1 MSWILFLGAMA
12 YMCFSVE
19 AGTQNALVTRKV
31 FFDISI
37 GGKPT
42 GRIVIGLFGKVVPKT
57 VENFVQL
64 STHEKGF
71 GFKGSIFHRVIKG
84 FMIQGGDVTNFDGT
98 GGRSIYGDN
107 FKDENFE
114 LRHSGPGLLSMA
126 NAGRDTNNSQFLI
139 TLVKASWLDDRQV
152 VFGKVL
158 KGMDVVKKIENT
170 PIDMQFK
177 PKEKVEIVNCGS
189 LPVNKPFLESF

>member
-1 MSWILFLGAMA
+1 
-12 YMCFSVE
+12 
-19 AGTQNALVTRKV
+19 
-31 FFDISI
+31 
-37 GGKPT
+37 
-42 GRIVIGLFGKVVPKT
+42 
-57 VENFVQL
+57 
-64 STHEKGF
+64 
-71 GFKGSIFHRVIKG
+71 
-84 FMIQGGDVTNFDGT
+84 MIQGGDVTNFDGT
-98 GGRSIYGDN
+98 GGRSIYGDY

-170 PIDMQFK
+170 PTDMQFK

>member
-1 MSWILFLGAMA
+1 MRARALPKKMSWIQFLGAMA

-64 STHEKGF
+64 STHEVRTIV
-71 GFKGSIFHRVIKG
+71 SH
-84 FMIQGGDVTNFDGT
+84 
-98 GGRSIYGDN
+98 
-107 FKDENFE
+107 E
-114 LRHSGPGLLSMA
+114 L
-126 NAGRDTNNSQFLI
+126 
-139 TLVKASWLDDRQV
+139 V
-152 VFGKVL
+152 VYVYP
-158 KGMDVVKKIENT
+158 N
-170 PIDMQFK
+170 
-177 PKEKVEIVNCGS
+177 
-189 LPVNKPFLESF
+189 

>member
-12 YMCFSVE
+12 NMCFSVE

-31 FFDISI
+31 VFDISI

-64 STHEKGF
+64 STHEVRTIVSHELGF
-71 GFKGSIFHRVIKG
+71 I
-84 FMIQGGDVTNFDGT
+84 IQGGDVTNFDGT

-107 FKDENFE
+107 FKDENFK

-139 TLVKASWLDDRQV
+139 TLAKASWLDGRQV

-158 KGMDVVKKIENT
+158 KGM
-170 PIDMQFK
+170 
-177 PKEKVEIVNCGS
+177 
-189 LPVNKPFLESF
+189 